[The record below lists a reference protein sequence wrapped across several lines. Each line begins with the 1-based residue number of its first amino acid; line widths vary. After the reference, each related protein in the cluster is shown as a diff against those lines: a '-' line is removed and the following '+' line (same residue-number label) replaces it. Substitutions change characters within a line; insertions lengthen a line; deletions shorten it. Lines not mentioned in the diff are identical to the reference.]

1 MNLTLTSVLI
11 HASDATIPIGR
22 TLRIPRRGHR
32 LKVQGGYTNQEG
44 EQAEK

>member
-11 HASDATIPIGR
+11 HTSDATIPIRR
-22 TLRIPRRGHR
+22 TLRIRRRGHR
-32 LKVQGGYTNQEG
+32 LKVRGDYTNKEG